1 MSVYIERYIFIES
14 GSSGKSTPG
23 DWVANAY
30 SGQNDNKHKLRG
42 LGYVRGNVRMCKN
55 LPETYKGL
63 KLRKLT
69 FYSLIL
75 TILFIPITHIQFQLK
90 TCYT

>member
-30 SGQNDNKHKLRG
+30 SGQNDNKHKLRDWG
-42 LGYVRGNVRMCKN
+42 MSE
-55 LPETYKGL
+55 ETYVCARTYQK
-63 KLRKLT
+63 
-69 FYSLIL
+69 
-75 TILFIPITHIQFQLK
+75 HIRD
-90 TCYT
+90 